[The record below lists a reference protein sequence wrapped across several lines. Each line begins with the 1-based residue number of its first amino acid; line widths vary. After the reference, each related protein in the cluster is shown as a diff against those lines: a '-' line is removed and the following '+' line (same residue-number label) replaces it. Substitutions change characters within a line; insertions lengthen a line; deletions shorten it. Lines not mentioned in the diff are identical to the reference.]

1 MNLTKSVYFIVLNY
15 NNAPDTIECIK
26 SIENL
31 NYQNVQVV
39 LVDNLSTDDSEEI
52 LKKELPNYT
61 LIQTGSNAGYA
72 AGNNRGIKYAIED
85 GADYVCILNND
96 VIVDPNFLTVLV
108 DYLENNSQVGVVG
121 PRICEYEDPTILE
134 SAGSTVDFNKGKVTR
149 LYYGEKEDKVFGK
162 VIPCDY
168 VGGACMLLDVKLI
181 KEVGYIPENYF
192 LFYEENEWCVT
203 IKKAGYE
210 VVCVADAKVI
220 HKGSASINKVSGL
233 SEYFM
238 YRNLVVFMQR
248 NATFKNKIIFY
259 PYLFL
264 FSLKSGFFKENGWRF
279 ASYFY
284 DGLTGKNKY
293 KNKL

>member
-1 MNLTKSVYFIVLNY
+1 MKKSVYFIVLNY

-31 NYQNVQVV
+31 NYQNVQAV

-52 LKKELPNYT
+52 LKKELPSYT

-85 GADYVCILNND
+85 GADYICILNND

-134 SAGSTVDFNKGKVTR
+134 STGSTVDFNKGKVTR

-192 LFYEENEWCVT
+192 LFE
-203 IKKAGYE
+203 
-210 VVCVADAKVI
+210 
-220 HKGSASINKVSGL
+220 
-233 SEYFM
+233 
-238 YRNLVVFMQR
+238 R
-248 NATFKNKIIFY
+248 
-259 PYLFL
+259 LF
-264 FSLKSGFFKENGWRF
+264 
-279 ASYFY
+279 
-284 DGLTGKNKY
+284 
-293 KNKL
+293 